1 MPATLTVVGGLVVT
15 PEGLR
20 EADVVVED
28 GTITA
33 TSQPGAARGQT
44 VDVSGCVVLPGG
56 VDPHTHLMADI
67 AAGTAAALRGGTTT
81 ALSFTAPRP
90 SEPAAAAFVRARDE
104 LIPLAAVDV
113 RLHPSI
119 WEPDRLSPEV
129 LAELAALGAR
139 SVKLFLA
146 YPELG
151 LMASDRVLY
160 ETLRVGHRLGLLVQV
175 HCENGGAI
183 AARVDEF
190 LAAGRKDVRAF
201 VETRPPGVEEEAV
214 GRTLALAALAEAPV
228 YLVHL
233 STAGSL
239 DLVRAARHRGQAVFA
254 EACTHHLLFDSDV
267 YLDPNAERFLV
278 VPPLRGREH
287 VEALWEGVADGTLD
301 AIGSDHAQEPYRPD
315 VPPGD
320 FRSHPYGLAGV
331 EERLP
336 FVLAEGRRR
345 GIPLERLVELLCAGP
360 ARIFGLRGRKGAIET
375 GADADLVAWD
385 PEGESIGES
394 GPYSGTSV
402 PGGIRLVLQR
412 GAAPGMKAPEP
423 PQIARRSIDD

>member
-1 MPATLTVVGGLVVT
+1 MTTTLTVAGGRVVT
-15 PEGLR
+15 PVGLR
-20 EADVVVED
+20 EADVVVDD
-28 GTITA
+28 GRIA
-33 TSQPGAARGQT
+33 TVSPPGAATGQT
-44 VDVSGCVVLPGG
+44 VDASRCVVLPGG
-56 VDPHTHLMADI
+56 VDPHTHLLADI
-67 AAGTAAALRGGTTT
+67 VAGTAAALRGGTTT

-90 SEPAAAAFVRARDE
+90 SEPASTAFARAQDE
-104 LIPLAAVDV
+104 LMPLGAVDV

-119 WEPDRLSPEV
+119 WEPDRLGPEALAA
-129 LAELAALGAR
+129 LAELGAR

-160 ETLRVGHRLGLLVQV
+160 ETLRDGHRLGLLVQV

-183 AARVDEF
+183 AARIDEF
-190 LAAGRKDVRAF
+190 LAAGRKDLRAF

-214 GRTLALAALAEAPV
+214 GRSLALAALAGAPV

-239 DLVRAARHRGQAVFA
+239 DLVRAARRRGQAVFA

-267 YLDPNAERFLV
+267 YLGPEADRFLA

-287 VEALWEGVADGTLD
+287 VEALWEAIADGTLD
-301 AIGSDHAQEPYRPD
+301 TIGSDHAQEPYRPD

-320 FRSHPYGLAGV
+320 FRSLPYGLAGV

-345 GIPLERLVELLCAGP
+345 GISFERLVELLCTGP
-360 ARIFGLRGRKGAIET
+360 ARIFGLGSHKGAIEV
-375 GADADLVAWD
+375 GMDADLVIWD
-385 PEGESIGES
+385 PEGVSKGES
-394 GPYSGTSV
+394 GPYSGTAV
-402 PGGIRLVLQR
+402 PGELRLVLQR
-412 GAAPGMKAPEP
+412 GASPGMKAPEP
-423 PQIARRSIDD
+423 LAGPT

>member
-1 MPATLTVVGGLVVT
+1 MTKTLTIAGGRVVT
-15 PEGLR
+15 PEGLH

-28 GTITA
+28 GRIAAVSSPGTA
-33 TSQPGAARGQT
+33 MGQT
-44 VDVSGCVVLPGG
+44 IEASGCLVLPGG
-56 VDPHTHLMADI
+56 VDPHTHLLADI
-67 AAGTAAALRGGTTT
+67 VAGTAAALRGGTTT

-90 SEPAAAAFVRARDE
+90 SEPAAEALARAQDE
-104 LIPLAAVDV
+104 LIPLAAIDV

-119 WEPDRLSPEV
+119 WEPGRLSPEV
-129 LAELAALGAR
+129 LAELAELGAR
-139 SVKLFLA
+139 SIKLFLA

-160 ETLRVGHRLGLLVQV
+160 ETLRDGHRLGLLVQV

-190 LAAGRKDVRAF
+190 LAAGRKDLRAF

-214 GRTLALAALAEAPV
+214 GRSLALAALAGAPI

-239 DLVRAARHRGQAVFA
+239 DLVRAARRRGQTVFA

-267 YLDPNAERFLV
+267 YLGPDANRFLT
-278 VPPLRGREH
+278 VPPLRAREH
-287 VEALWEGVADGTLD
+287 VEALWEAVADGTLD

-320 FRSHPYGLAGV
+320 FRSLTYGLAGV

-336 FVLAEGRRR
+336 FVLAEGTRRQ
-345 GIPLERLVELLCAGP
+345 ISLERLVELLCTGP
-360 ARIFGLRGRKGAIET
+360 ARVFGLGPQKGAIEA
-375 GADADLVAWD
+375 GMDADLVVWD
-385 PEGESIGES
+385 PEGESTGES
-394 GPYSGTSV
+394 GPYSGSTV
-402 PGGIRLVLQR
+402 RGEIGLVLQR
-412 GAAPGMKAPEP
+412 GAPPRMKAPETLVGP
-423 PQIARRSIDD
+423 T

>member
-1 MPATLTVVGGLVVT
+1 MTRTLTIAGGRVAT

-28 GTITA
+28 GRIA
-33 TSQPGAARGQT
+33 AVSPPGAATGQT
-44 VDVSGCVVLPGG
+44 VDASGCVVLPGG
-56 VDPHTHLMADI
+56 VDPHTHLLADI
-67 AAGTAAALRGGTTT
+67 VAGTAAALRGGTTT

-90 SEPAAAAFVRARDE
+90 SEPASAAFARAQDE
-104 LIPLAAVDV
+104 LIPLAAIDV

-119 WEPDRLSPEV
+119 WEPDRLSLEV
-129 LAELAALGAR
+129 LAALAELGAR
-139 SVKLFLA
+139 SIKLFLA

-160 ETLRVGHRLGLLVQV
+160 ETLRDAHRLGLLVQV

-190 LAAGRKDVRAF
+190 LGAGRKDLRAF

-214 GRTLALAALAEAPV
+214 GRSLALAALAGAPI

-239 DLVRAARHRGQAVFA
+239 DLVRAARQRGQTVFA

-267 YLDPNAERFLV
+267 YLGPDAKRFLT

-287 VEALWEGVADGTLD
+287 VEALWEAVADGTLD
-301 AIGSDHAQEPYRPD
+301 AVGSDHAQEPYRPD

-320 FRSHPYGLAGV
+320 FRSLAYGLAGV

-336 FVLAEGRRR
+336 FVIAEGTRRQ
-345 GIPLERLVELLCAGP
+345 ISLERLVELLCTGP
-360 ARIFGLRGRKGAIET
+360 ARVFGLGPQKGAIEA
-375 GADADLVAWD
+375 GMDADLVVWD
-385 PEGESIGES
+385 PEGESTGKS
-394 GPYSGTSV
+394 APYSGIAV
-402 PGGIRLVLQR
+402 PGEIGLVLQR
-412 GAAPGMKAPEP
+412 GASPGLKAGETLVRPT
-423 PQIARRSIDD
+423 

>member
-1 MPATLTVVGGLVVT
+1 MTTTLTVAGGRVVT

-20 EADVVVED
+20 EADVRVED
-28 GTITA
+28 GRIA
-33 TSQPGAARGQT
+33 VVAPHGAAAGQA
-44 VDVSGCVVLPGG
+44 VDASGCVVLPGG
-56 VDPHTHLMADI
+56 VDPHAHLLADI
-67 AAGTAAALRGGTTT
+67 VAGAADALSGGTTT

-90 SEPAAAAFVRARDE
+90 SEPAPAAFARARDE
-104 LIPLAAVDV
+104 LVPLAAVDV

-129 LAELAALGAR
+129 LAELAELGAR
-139 SVKLFLA
+139 SIKLFLA

-151 LMASDRVLY
+151 LLASDRVLY
-160 ETLRVGHRLGLLVQV
+160 ETLRDGHRMGLLVQV

-183 AARVDEF
+183 EARVDEL
-190 LAAGRKDVRAF
+190 LAAGRKDLRAF

-214 GRTLALAALAEAPV
+214 GRSLALAALAEAPI

-239 DLVRAARHRGQAVFA
+239 DLVRAARRRGQTVFA

-267 YLDPNAERFLV
+267 YLGPDAARFLT

-287 VEALWEGVADGTLD
+287 VEALWEAVADGTLD

-320 FRSHPYGLAGV
+320 FRSLAYGLAGIK
-331 EERLP
+331 ERLP
-336 FVLAEGRRR
+336 FVLAEGTRR
-345 GIPLERLVELLCAGP
+345 GIRIERLVELLCTGP
-360 ARIFGLRGRKGAIET
+360 ARIFGLGNKKGTIEA
-375 GADADLVAWD
+375 GMDADLIVWD
-385 PEGESIGES
+385 PEGESAGES
-394 GPYSGTSV
+394 GPYAGSAL
-402 PGGIRLVLQR
+402 PGEIRLVLQR
-412 GAAPGMKAPEP
+412 RTSPGMKVPEP
-423 PQIARRSIDD
+423 LADPT